1 MSRVIKSFDRTDA
14 AEPYRTPLARLEE
27 LWLRETREGLDNA
40 GEGNGA
46 AHGDDAAM
54 GASEED
60 ERLRD
65 LFASAEERAA
75 LIIQR
80 AREEAESLREEARR
94 AGLEEG
100 RGQGALDAR
109 SEVQEAAR
117 PILELMRRAA
127 DEVAASR
134 AGAIAGARDGLLKL
148 AVQIAEKIIRAEAR
162 IDRHMA
168 ARAVADALGVL
179 AGHLRLLVHLN
190 PVDLDVAYGLEPE
203 FRRHLGPSVLLELI
217 GDEAVEP
224 GGCLVETSA
233 GTVDARLTTQLDEV
247 AAAVWGVTA
256 DFTDFDGGSDREGSD
271 GEASGRD
278 ERDGAGG

>member
-148 AVQIAEKIIRAEAR
+148 AVQIAEKIVKGEKVEQKI
-162 IDRHMA
+162 ILDST
-168 ARAVADALGVL
+168 
-179 AGHLRLLVHLN
+179 LVTKEN
-190 PVDLDVAYGLEPE
+190 VDKVK
-203 FRRHLGPSVLLELI
+203 
-217 GDEAVEP
+217 
-224 GGCLVETSA
+224 T
-233 GTVDARLTTQLDEV
+233 
-247 AAAVWGVTA
+247 
-256 DFTDFDGGSDREGSD
+256 
-271 GEASGRD
+271 RD
-278 ERDGAGG
+278 